1 LATQTIRKSSQA
13 GIGYSV
19 VELNDVRHV
28 FAAAVPRRGL
38 TLRQQADDA
47 LRTIE
52 AVIQEE
58 GTRGS
63 IVHQAV
69 FVPSVNLIDECRQIM
84 RDFYGKEMPAT
95 SYVPQPPCE
104 GKLLA
109 IEALGIGRD
118 PRPAPTS
125 GYPPGAPGEVQIE
138 RISEQLVIARHNHI
152 AWCHCAE
159 VVPRSDNG
167 NGNDSVYEAS
177 LDCFQQIR
185 ELLGSVNI
193 PIDEVVRTWLY
204 LGGIVED
211 EGPTQR
217 YKELN
222 RARTDFFEDIHFLTD
237 RLPQP
242 EKGSGTFC
250 AQPGTERSLVA
261 GPSGK
266 RFPTPFPAST
276 GIGTEGRRVMMSAIA
291 LATDRKDI
299 VAVPLE
305 NPRQTSA
312 FDYAEHYSPKTPK
325 FSRAMALSCGNYA
338 TIFVSGTASITNS
351 ETRHVGDAVAQTHET
366 LDNIEALIC
375 EDNLCHHGLSGL
387 GATLDGLGLVRVY
400 IKREADYAKIRAACE
415 KRLGELPTIYALAD
429 VCRPDLLVEI
439 EGIAFSH
446 KGPTPPSVG
455 NSPHLHSVP
464 VDDLNRVGGV
474 LR

>member
-1 LATQTIRKSSQA
+1 MATHTIRKSSQA

-28 FAAAVPRRGL
+28 FAAAIPRRGL
-38 TLRQQADDA
+38 TLRQQAGDA

-69 FVPSVNLIDECRQIM
+69 FVPNVNLIDECRQII
-84 RDFYGKEMPAT
+84 RDFYGTEMPAT
-95 SYVPQPPCE
+95 SYIPQPPCE

-109 IEALGIGRD
+109 IEALGIGR
-118 PRPAPTS
+118 
-125 GYPPGAPGEVQIE
+125 GLGEVEIE
-138 RISEQLVIARHNHI
+138 RVSEQLVIARHNHI
-152 AWCHCAE
+152 SWCHCAE
-159 VVPRSDNG
+159 VVPQNG
-167 NGNDSVYEAS
+167 TGSVYDAS
-177 LDCFQQIR
+177 LDAFQQIR
-185 ELLGSVNI
+185 ALLGSVNI
-193 PIDEVVRTWLY
+193 RFDQVIRTWLY

-211 EGPTQR
+211 EGPEQR

-222 RARTDFFEDIHFLTD
+222 RARTDFFEDIHFLAD
-237 RLPQP
+237 RLP
-242 EKGSGTFC
+242 
-250 AQPGTERSLVA
+250 PGRNGRV
-261 GPSGK
+261 
-266 RFPTPFPAST
+266 FPAST

-312 FDYAEHYSPKTPK
+312 FDYAQHYSPKTPK

-338 TIFVSGTASITNS
+338 TILVSGTASITNS
-351 ETRHVGDAVAQTHET
+351 ETRHLGDAVAQTCET
-366 LDNIEALIC
+366 LDNIRALIS

-387 GATLDGLGLVRVY
+387 GASLEGLGLVRVY
-400 IKREADYAKIRAACE
+400 IKREEDYAKVRTACE
-415 KRLGELPTIYALAD
+415 NRLGELPTIYAMAD

-439 EGIAFSH
+439 EGIAFSR
-446 KGPTPPSVG
+446 KAPTPPPLGSSSHFHV
-455 NSPHLHSVP
+455 VP
-464 VDDLNRVGGV
+464 ADDRNRFGGT

>member
-1 LATQTIRKSSQA
+1 MATHTIRKSSQA

-19 VELNDVRHV
+19 VDLNDVRHV

-47 LRTIE
+47 LRTME

-69 FVPSVNLIDECRQIM
+69 FVPNINLIDECRQII

-95 SYVPQPPCE
+95 SYIPQPPCE

-109 IEALGIGRD
+109 IEALGIGR
-118 PRPAPTS
+118 
-125 GYPPGAPGEVQIE
+125 GMGEVQIQ
-138 RISEQLVIARHNHI
+138 RVSEQLVIARHNHI
-152 AWCHCAE
+152 SWCHCAE
-159 VVPRSDNG
+159 VVPRNYDG
-167 NGNDSVYEAS
+167 SVYDAA
-177 LDCFQQIR
+177 LDAFHQIR
-185 ELLGSVNI
+185 VLLGSVNI
-193 PIDEVVRTWLY
+193 RLDQVIRTWLY

-222 RARTDFFEDIHFLTD
+222 RARSDFFEDIHFLAD
-237 RLPQP
+237 RLPP
-242 EKGSGTFC
+242 GRKG
-250 AQPGTERSLVA
+250 RV
-261 GPSGK
+261 
-266 RFPTPFPAST
+266 FPAST
-276 GIGTEGRRVMMSAIA
+276 GIGTEGRRVTMSAIA
-291 LATDRKDI
+291 LATERKDI
-299 VAVPLE
+299 LAVPLE

-338 TIFVSGTASITNS
+338 TILVSGTASITNS
-351 ETRHVGDAVAQTHET
+351 ETRHAHDAVAQTHET
-366 LDNIEALIC
+366 LDNIGALIS
-375 EDNLCHHGLSGL
+375 EENLCRHGLPGL
-387 GATLDGLGLVRVY
+387 GTSLEGLGLVRVY
-400 IKREADYAKIRAACE
+400 IKREEDYANVRAACE
-415 KRLGELPTIYALAD
+415 KRLGELPTIYAMAD

-439 EGIAFSH
+439 EGMAFSRR
-446 KGPTPPSVG
+446 GPAAASVG
-455 NSPHLHSVP
+455 NSPHFHKVP
-464 VDDLNRVGGV
+464 ADDPDHCGGA

>member
-1 LATQTIRKSSQA
+1 MATHTIHKSSQA

-52 AVIQEE
+52 AVIQEQ

-69 FVPSVNLIDECRQIM
+69 FVPNVNLIDECRQII

-95 SYVPQPPCE
+95 SYIPQPPCE

-118 PRPAPTS
+118 PQA
-125 GYPPGAPGEVQIE
+125 GAPGEVQIE
-138 RISEQLVIARHNHI
+138 RVSEQLVIARHNHI
-152 AWCHCAE
+152 SWCHCAE
-159 VVPRSDNG
+159 VVPRNCNG
-167 NGNDSVYEAS
+167 SVYDAS
-177 LDCFQQIR
+177 LDAFQQIR
-185 ELLGSVNI
+185 ALLGSVNI
-193 PIDEVVRTWLY
+193 RLDQVIRTWLY
-204 LGGIVED
+204 LGGIVAD

-222 RARTDFFEDIHFLTD
+222 RARTDFFEDIHFLAD
-237 RLPQP
+237 RLPP
-242 EKGSGTFC
+242 GRKG
-250 AQPGTERSLVA
+250 RV
-261 GPSGK
+261 
-266 RFPTPFPAST
+266 FPAST

-299 VAVPLE
+299 IAVPLE

-312 FDYAEHYSPKTPK
+312 FDYAEHYSPRTPK
-325 FSRAMALSCGNYA
+325 FCRGMALSCGNYA
-338 TIFVSGTASITNS
+338 TILVSGTASITNS

-366 LDNIEALIC
+366 LDNIGALIS
-375 EDNLCHHGLSGL
+375 EENLCHHGLPGL
-387 GATLDGLGLVRVY
+387 GASLEGLGLVRVY
-400 IKREADYAKIRAACE
+400 VKREEDYANIRSACE
-415 KRLGELPTIYALAD
+415 MRLGELPTIYAMAD

-439 EGIAFSH
+439 EGIAFSRR
-446 KGPTPPSVG
+446 GPTPASAG
-455 NSPHLHSVP
+455 NSPHFHKVP
-464 VDDLNRVGGV
+464 ADDLNRAGGA